1 MSDDTRLTLNED
13 AAAAKVIDGEAMIIN
28 LQNGRYYSLDAV
40 ATLAWG
46 LLSAGL
52 TRREAAARIAE
63 DLAAEPEQV
72 ELDLQIFIDA
82 LRSEQLVTDRANAPV
97 QPPVAAMPAS
107 TRYTAPELVVFTDME
122 ELLAFDPPFPA
133 PPRSNTAAEAP

>member
-1 MSDDTRLTLNED
+1 MTDDARLTLNED

-28 LQNGRYYSLDAV
+28 LHNGRYYSLDPV

-52 TRREAAARIAE
+52 TRSEAAARIAE
-63 DLAAEPEQV
+63 SLAASPEQV

-82 LRSEQLVTDRANAPV
+82 LRSEQLVIDRSNAPV
-97 QPPVAAMPAS
+97 DPPADAVRAS
-107 TRYTAPELVVFTDME
+107 TRYNAPELVVFTDME

-133 PPRSNTAAEAP
+133 PPRSSAGAEAS